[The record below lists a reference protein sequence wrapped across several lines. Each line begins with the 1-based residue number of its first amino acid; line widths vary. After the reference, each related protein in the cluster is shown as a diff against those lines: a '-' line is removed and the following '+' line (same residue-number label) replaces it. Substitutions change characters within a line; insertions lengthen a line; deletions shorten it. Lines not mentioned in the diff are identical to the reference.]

1 MERLKAI
8 KEQLI
13 SQVQSQMSDLKK
25 VDAQELGAVIDMIKD
40 LAETMYYCSITEA
53 MEQSSE
59 QGEDKKN
66 TYYYMEKYLP
76 YYPDRD
82 YDYYNKGKMYYGD
95 RMYYG
100 NGGNSSS
107 SGGSSGNGGNSSSGN
122 SGTNYYEERYPISFK
137 DEREGRSGTKRKMYM
152 ESKQTHQ
159 DTSKKIKI
167 PAMKVVTF
175 KAGSDFKAAVKQY
188 AFELRKL
195 LSGSFLMPTKKICSI
210 KI

>member
-1 MERLKAI
+1 MEQLKTI
-8 KEQLI
+8 KEQLVA
-13 SQVQSQMSDLKK
+13 QVLGQMGDLKR
-25 VDAQELGAVIDMIKD
+25 VDTKELGEVIDMIKD

-159 DTSKKIKI
+159 DTSKKIQELEEYVKDLTSDMMEMI
-167 PAMKVVTF
+167 QDASPEEKAVLQKKVNTL
-175 KAGSDFKAAVKQY
+175 AA
-188 AFELRKL
+188 KL
-195 LSGSFLMPTKKICSI
+195 QNV
-210 KI
+210 